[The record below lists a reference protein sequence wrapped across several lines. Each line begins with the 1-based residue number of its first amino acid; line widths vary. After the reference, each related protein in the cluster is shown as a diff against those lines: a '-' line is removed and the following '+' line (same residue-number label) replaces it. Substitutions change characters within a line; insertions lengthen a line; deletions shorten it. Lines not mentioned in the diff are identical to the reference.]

1 MTENAKSSEIGSGVH
16 FCLRPFTSG
25 PLVER
30 LSLSGFIAITAG
42 TLLIE
47 YKIQGALERINRPSI
62 SPVAGRCHELWRHTC
77 FELFLG
83 IQGETAYWEVNLSPS
98 GCWNIYHF
106 DDYRT
111 GMREESTI
119 GPPLCRI
126 ISDIDSLSL
135 SCSLEY
141 NSIIDNASSIE
152 IGVSSVVEAIDGR
165 TSYWAIEHHG
175 TEPDFHDRRSFQIL
189 K

>member
-1 MTENAKSSEIGSGVH
+1 
-16 FCLRPFTSG
+16 
-25 PLVER
+25 VER
-30 LSLSGFIAITAG
+30 LSLSGFIAITAD

-83 IQGETAYWEVNLSPS
+83 MQGETAYWEVNLSPS

-111 GMREESTI
+111 GMREEGTI
-119 GPPLCRI
+119 GPPRCRI
-126 ISDIDSLSL
+126 ISDIDLLSL
-135 SCSLEY
+135 TCSL
-141 NSIIDNASSIE
+141 NFNGIIDTSSHLE
-152 IGVSSVVEAIDGR
+152 IGICSVIEATDG
-165 TSYWAIEHHG
+165 SVGYWAIEHHG
-175 TEPDFHDRRSFQIL
+175 VQPDFHDRRGFQIQFSN
-189 K
+189 